1 MSIEIIAECFF
12 TPVSFPAGMKRRL
25 RMLVKVKKRVI
36 KFEKFI
42 PVLRIFFALL
52 VTISAVLFHKTRP
65 DVLIII
71 AAYLL
76 SALLQL
82 FFADFMKN
90 HVLKY
95 KYYNLT
101 LDLAFI
107 TVVMLITGGSASFC
121 WPFYMAVA
129 VAFAFNQKD
138 YSGLAGALIS
148 VVFYLSAIYYSE
160 GSLRN
165 VPLDFVAALFL
176 VTPLITL
183 LIYKDKKA
191 AFRITT
197 VDTLTKAYN
206 LGYFREC
213 LERAVKCH
221 EITAEPV
228 SLLFIDVDNF
238 KTVNDTY
245 GHMRGD
251 QVLKAV
257 GQAILL
263 AIRKQDMVFRYGGD
277 EFAVIL
283 QNSSREEAL
292 QVAERISKNVKRSVD
307 GLTTFMKVTVS
318 VGVAVLDE
326 DFTDKRMLLEA
337 ADKALYEAK
346 RQGKNRVAIY
356 KNAKPE
362 GMKKTLGK

>member
-1 MSIEIIAECFF
+1 
-12 TPVSFPAGMKRRL
+12 
-25 RMLVKVKKRVI
+25 MLVKVKKRVI
-36 KFEKFI
+36 KFEKSI
-42 PVLRIFFALL
+42 PFLRIFSALF
-52 VTISAVLFHKTRP
+52 VTILAASFHKIRP

-76 SALLQL
+76 SAYLELAC
-82 FFADFMKN
+82 ADFMKN
-90 HVLKY
+90 NISKY
-95 KYYNLT
+95 NYYNVS

-107 TVVMLITGGSASFC
+107 TGVVLITGGSASAC

-129 VAFAFNQKD
+129 VAFAFNKKD
-138 YSGLAGALIS
+138 YSGLVASLMS

-160 GSLRN
+160 GSLKD
-165 VPLDFVAALFL
+165 VPLDFIAALFL
-176 VTPLITL
+176 VTPLITF
-183 LIYKDKKA
+183 LIYRDKQA

-213 LERAVKCH
+213 LDRAVKNH
-221 EITAEPV
+221 ESTGEPV

-283 QNSSREEAL
+283 HNSSREEAL
-292 QVAERISKNVKRSVD
+292 RVAERISKNVNRSVD
-307 GLTTFMKVTVS
+307 GMTTFMKVTVS

-326 DFTDKRMLLEA
+326 DLTDNKMLLEA

-346 RQGKNRVAIY
+346 KQGKNRVAIY
-356 KNAKPE
+356 SDTKPDRLKNPLRK
-362 GMKKTLGK
+362 